1 MYPNLVTKNQFGEDL
16 NLFLKGGSNQIDF
29 NFIIDHA
36 NGNGLGNR
44 SLKGSPLVKNVFTY
58 TSATPAAGN
67 PFGQSASQG
76 MCLVELVPAFQ
87 GFITGFSGPVSPISG
102 TPINVTSGLTVGKAY
117 IIVSVGTTTPAQWQT
132 LGLPLGV
139 VPAVGAAFVA
149 ITAGAGSGTGVVEVP
164 LSTGSG
170 FDHMEVVGDP
180 NATCNMSGGAY
191 GAYILSQFFLANAVV
206 QPADNTVIGMRLS
219 YTSETNEEVI

>member
-1 MYPNLVTKNQFGEDL
+1 MYPNQAVQNQFGETV
-16 NLFLKGGSNQIDF
+16 NQFIKGGSNQIDF

-58 TSATPAAGN
+58 TSASPLQGN
-67 PFGQSASQG
+67 PFGQAASEG
-76 MCLVELVPAFQ
+76 MCLVQLVPAFI
-87 GFITGFSGPVSPISG
+87 GFITGFSGPVSPLSG
-102 TPINVTSGLTVGKAY
+102 TPINVTAGLTVGKSY
-117 IIVSVGTTTPAQWQT
+117 VIVSVGTTTPAQWQA

-139 VPAVGAAFVA
+139 VPAVGAAFVCTSA
-149 ITAGAGSGTGVVEVP
+149 TDGIGTGVVEVP

-170 FDHMEVVGDP
+170 FDHMEIIGDP
-180 NATCNMSGGAY
+180 NQTCNMSGGAY

-206 QPADNTVIGMRLS
+206 QPADGTVIGMRLS
-219 YTSETNEEVI
+219 YMSPSNEEVI

>member
-16 NLFLKGGSNQIDF
+16 NLFLQGGSNQIDF
-29 NFIIDHA
+29 NFIVDHA
-36 NGNGLGNR
+36 NGNGLGIR
-44 SLKGSPLVKNVFTY
+44 SLKASPIIKNVFMY
-58 TSATPAAGN
+58 TSATPLAGN
-67 PFGQSASQG
+67 PFGQAASEG
-76 MCLVELVPAFQ
+76 SCLVQLAPAFQ
-87 GFITGFSGPVSPISG
+87 GFITGFAGPVSPLSG
-102 TPINVTSGLTVGKAY
+102 TPINVTAGLTVGKSY
-117 IIVSVGTTTPAQWQT
+117 VIVSVGTTTPAQWQA
-132 LGLPLGV
+132 LGLPVGV
-139 VPAVGAAFVA
+139 VPAVGAAFVCTSA
-149 ITAGAGSGTGVVEVP
+149 TDGIGTGVVEVP

-170 FDHMEVVGDP
+170 FDHTEVVGDP